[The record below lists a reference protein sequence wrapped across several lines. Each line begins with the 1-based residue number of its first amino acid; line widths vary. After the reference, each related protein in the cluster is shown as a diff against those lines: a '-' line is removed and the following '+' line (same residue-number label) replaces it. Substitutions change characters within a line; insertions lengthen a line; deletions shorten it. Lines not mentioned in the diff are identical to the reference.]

1 MVDPDILR
9 YIRRIKPIPGGLPSG
24 GRLIGPIQAI
34 LFDIYGT
41 LFISGCGDLG
51 VAKAN
56 APLTSALPEVLRSFR
71 IEASPADFTRRL
83 HLKIRDEHQRK
94 QTDGIDWPE
103 IDILSIWQAIL
114 DWPDERRV
122 RAFAL
127 AYEWAVNPCYPM
139 PGLDHTLRV
148 LRGRGL
154 PLGLISN
161 AQFYTPLLFEWFLG
175 APPEELGFDKDLT
188 VYSYRYGE
196 AKPAK
201 TLFIRCATNLRAMGF
216 SPASVVYVGNDMAND
231 IRPAAAM
238 GWQTVLFA
246 GDRRSLRLRRG
257 DLGGHTILPDLVIT
271 DFRELLDWI

>member
-9 YIRRIKPIPGGLPSG
+9 NLRILEPIPGDLPSG
-24 GRLIGPIQAI
+24 GRLVKPIQAI

-41 LFISGCGDLG
+41 LFISGCGDIG
-51 VAKAN
+51 MAA
-56 APLTSALPEVLRSFR
+56 ASPPLTSALPEVLRRFR
-71 IEASPADFTRRL
+71 IKASPADFTRRL
-83 HLKIRDEHQRK
+83 HRKIRAEHQRK
-94 QTDGIDWPE
+94 QTDGIAWPE
-103 IDILSIWQAIL
+103 IDIISIWQAIL

-139 PGLDHTLRV
+139 PGLDHTLRS
-148 LRGRGL
+148 LQGRGL
-154 PLGLISN
+154 SLGLISN

-175 APPEELGFDKDLT
+175 APPAELGFDKDLT

-201 TLFIRCATNLRAMGF
+201 TLFIRCAANLRARGLP
-216 SPASVVYVGNDMAND
+216 PASVVYVGNDMLND
-231 IRPAAAM
+231 IRPAAEMA
-238 GWQTVLFA
+238 WQTVLFA

-257 DLGGHTILPDLVIT
+257 NRSSHAIRPDLVIK
-271 DFRELLDWI
+271 DLRELLDWV